1 MPISQT
7 TVVKSYGAP
16 EINVHVP
23 FIAPP
28 PPSAACATAKPIVGQ
43 VAVTVATTGG
53 SIAGVQN
60 LYYHLAAVDSLGNE
74 SIPSDPIEV
83 IIPPGT
89 NTNQVSLAGI
99 SPFDSGAASF
109 HVYRSIGAPNGVGAT
124 TGGTPARLF
133 SSQAVP
139 TNCSSLSVTDTGSNG
154 DNGGVGDPTKMPISQ
169 DVNKVRAY
177 WQLAG
182 ESQWRFGGETL
193 NGQGSAV
200 DFVVPHNVQGQSI
213 NVQLRSV
220 DRNLNETPESLAPI
234 ASYTIAAAYPTAIG
248 IGAAPPVGS
257 GFAVGGTPIIDNSG
271 RAGIDSLLD
280 GANYV
285 RGAQNAGSAITL
297 DNANFVAGTS
307 GWSALDANATISQ
320 VS

>member
-1 MPISQT
+1 MPVVSSQGYSPLVRATQFPIVPISQT

-43 VAVTVATTGG
+43 VAVTVAPTGG
-53 SIAGVQN
+53 SIAGGQN
-60 LYYHLAAVDSLGNE
+60 LYYHLAAVDLLGNE

-99 SPFDSGAASF
+99 SPFDSSAASF

-124 TGGTPARLF
+124 AGGTPARLF

-154 DNGGVGDPTKMPISQ
+154 DNGGVGDPTKMPI
-169 DVNKVRAY
+169 
-177 WQLAG
+177 
-182 ESQWRFGGETL
+182 
-193 NGQGSAV
+193 
-200 DFVVPHNVQGQSI
+200 
-213 NVQLRSV
+213 
-220 DRNLNETPESLAPI
+220 
-234 ASYTIAAAYPTAIG
+234 
-248 IGAAPPVGS
+248 
-257 GFAVGGTPIIDNSG
+257 
-271 RAGIDSLLD
+271 
-280 GANYV
+280 
-285 RGAQNAGSAITL
+285 
-297 DNANFVAGTS
+297 
-307 GWSALDANATISQ
+307 
-320 VS
+320 